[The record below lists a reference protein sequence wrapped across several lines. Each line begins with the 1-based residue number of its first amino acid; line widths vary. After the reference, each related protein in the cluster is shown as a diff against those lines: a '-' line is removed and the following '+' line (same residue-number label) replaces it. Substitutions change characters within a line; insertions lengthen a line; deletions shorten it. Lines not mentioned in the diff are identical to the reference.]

1 MDKSG
6 LCMQKIIHINIID
19 VWSHFKSNMLDCSLI
34 TDSGLWECDPISFY
48 EGFLKFQ
55 KFIWP
60 SS

>member
-1 MDKSG
+1 
-6 LCMQKIIHINIID
+6 MQKIIHIHIND
-19 VWSHFKSNMLDCSLI
+19 VWSHFKSNRLDYSLI
-34 TDSGLWECDPISFY
+34 TDSGLQECDPISFY

>member
-6 LCMQKIIHINIID
+6 LCMQKIIHIHIND
-19 VWSHFKSNMLDCSLI
+19 VWSHFKSNRLDYSLI
-34 TDSGLWECDPISFY
+34 TDSGLQECDPISFY

>member
-6 LCMQKIIHINIID
+6 LCMQKVIHTNIID
-19 VWSHFKSNMLDCSLI
+19 VWSHFKSNRLDYSLI
-34 TDSGLWECDPISFY
+34 TDSDLQECDPISFY

-55 KFIWP
+55 KFTWP

>member
-19 VWSHFKSNMLDCSLI
+19 MWSHFKSNTLHYSLT
-34 TDSGLWECDPISFY
+34 TDSDLQECDPISFH
-48 EGFLKFQ
+48 EGFLKFW

-60 SS
+60 SY